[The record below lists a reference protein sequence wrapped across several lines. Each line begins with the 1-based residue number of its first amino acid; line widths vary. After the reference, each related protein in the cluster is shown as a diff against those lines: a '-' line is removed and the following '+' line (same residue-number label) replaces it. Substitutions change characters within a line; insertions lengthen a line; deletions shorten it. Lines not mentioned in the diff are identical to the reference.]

1 MRGYHFFFLDFHS
14 AIKGVEILEADNDDA
29 AVARAIALFREKGVG
44 FGGFE
49 VWDRGRRVH
58 QSTTAATPTPGLG
71 R

>member
-1 MRGYHFFFLDFHS
+1 
-14 AIKGVEILEADNDDA
+14 
-29 AVARAIALFREKGVG
+29 VARAKALFREKGVG